1 MMLFKSKK
9 VIGLDIG
16 TSTIK
21 IAEMDVSRK
30 VSTLVNFAMV
40 PTPQGCMAGGELLD
54 PAILAGAIQQLL
66 SEIKTKRK
74 LVATGL
80 WGNSVIVKKI
90 NIPKMDEKL
99 IAEQIQWEAE
109 QYIPFDINEVSLD
122 FKVLE
127 RSANQD
133 PMEVLI
139 IAAKNDQVAK
149 YAQAIEQVGLQL
161 SVLDVSGFALANT
174 FAASYEEY
182 NTQTVA
188 LLNIGASVTNFVVID
203 RGEIVFCRDI
213 PVGGITY
220 TGEIQKAL
228 GISPE
233 EAESMKLSLISGQ
246 PTPEEVSN
254 VIQATHPFVC
264 DEING
269 SFDFFGNTNPSGP
282 IGQCFV
288 TGGASRTPGL
298 LTLLSQTTKMQCQNL
313 DPFKK
318 IRYSEKTMTHDY
330 VHQITDFS
338 AIVVGL
344 SLRNPGD
351 K

>member
-21 IAEMDVSRK
+21 MAELDVSRK
-30 VSTLVNFAMV
+30 SSTLVSFAMV
-40 PTPQGCMAGGELLD
+40 PTPQGCIAGGEVIDAVVLASAIRQLLD
-54 PAILAGAIQQLL
+54 
-66 SEIKTKRK
+66 ETKTKRK

-90 NIPKMDEKL
+90 SIPKMDMKL
-99 IAEQIQWEAE
+99 IGEQIRWEAE

-122 FKVLE
+122 HKVME
-127 RSANQD
+127 RSINQD

-139 IAAKNDQVAK
+139 IAAKNEQVMRCTE
-149 YAQAIEQVGLQL
+149 AIESVGLQL

-174 FAASYEEY
+174 FEANYEEY
-182 NTQTVA
+182 HTQTVA
-188 LLNIGASVTNFVVID
+188 LLNVGASVTNFVVVD

-233 EAESMKLSLISGQ
+233 EAESMKLSLVSGQ

-254 VIQATHPFVC
+254 VIQSTHPFVC

-269 SFDFFGNTNPSGP
+269 SFDFFSNTNPSGP
-282 IGQCFV
+282 IGSCFV
-288 TGGASRTPGL
+288 TGGAARTPGF
-298 LTLLSQTTKMQCQNL
+298 LTHLSQTSKISCLAL

-318 IRYSEKTMTHDY
+318 IRYSEKSMSHDY
-330 VHQITDFS
+330 IHQIADFS
-338 AIVVGL
+338 AVVMGL
-344 SLRNPGD
+344 GLRKPGD
-351 K
+351 T